1 MPTILEAYLERLE
14 ALHAEIQQIIADL
27 SPEALDWTPGP
38 EMNSLG
44 VLVAHVA
51 GSERYWIGTVVGDA
65 PLERDRDAE
74 FRTHGLDGVT
84 LAAQL
89 DAVLD
94 HSRTI
99 LESLTLSE
107 LETRRNAPR
116 DDQEYTVAWAILH
129 ALEHTALH
137 AGQIQLTHQLWV
149 QGR

>member
-89 DAVLD
+89 DPEMIKNIRWPGPYCTLW
-94 HSRTI
+94 SIRPYTPGRF
-99 LESLTLSE
+99 SLPTNCGCRADK
-107 LETRRNAPR
+107 T
-116 DDQEYTVAWAILH
+116 
-129 ALEHTALH
+129 
-137 AGQIQLTHQLWV
+137 
-149 QGR
+149 